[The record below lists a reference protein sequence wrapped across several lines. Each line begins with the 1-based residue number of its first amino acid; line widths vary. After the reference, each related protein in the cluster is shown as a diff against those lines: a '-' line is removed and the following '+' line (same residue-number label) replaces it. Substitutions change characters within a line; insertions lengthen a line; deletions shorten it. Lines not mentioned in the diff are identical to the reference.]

1 MKNGDLEA
9 LKTLLDKKTEKNPV
23 VYQYDDGANP
33 TVLHVAAYHGQI
45 DIIRWYHDILNFGN
59 INPVDNKGNTP
70 LKWAVDQQEIKVL
83 EYYLNNGY
91 SASSKNI
98 ICLSS

>member
-1 MKNGDLEA
+1 MKNGDLET

-33 TVLHVAAYHGQI
+33 TVLHEAAYYGQLE
-45 DIIRWYHDILNFGN
+45 IIMFYNDNLTFSNL
-59 INPVDNKGNTP
+59 NPVDNKGNTP
-70 LKWAVDQQEIKVL
+70 LKWAVDQGEIKVL